1 MIIYLNFGE
10 LDSWLTLKPLRGL
23 LTEISFDVEVR
34 PMLGSVGNVVGQSAP
49 GDPDPL
55 RVYKERRAEARRQAS
70 FRELERQCEMLDL
83 SIEQA
88 ERRVNPLMMSLGLLW
103 VSRQAG
109 NWLDFCHSAFEQTY
123 RENADVETINGAVR
137 LILAAGVSA
146 AGFSDFVANEQT
158 KLADSA
164 NELIAQGILSAPAFV
179 LEEQIFLGR
188 EHLPFI
194 GWILGG
200 RSGEPPV

>member
-1 MIIYLNFGE
+1 MIFA
-10 LDSWLTLKPLRGL
+10 TLL
-23 LTEISFDVEVR
+23 
-34 PMLGSVGNVVGQSAP
+34 
-49 GDPDPL
+49 
-55 RVYKERRAEARRQAS
+55 
-70 FRELERQCEMLDL
+70 
-83 SIEQA
+83 
-88 ERRVNPLMMSLGLLW
+88 
-103 VSRQAG
+103 
-109 NWLDFCHSAFEQTY
+109 EQTY

-146 AGFSDFVANEQT
+146 AGFSDFVANEKT

-194 GWILGG
+194 G
-200 RSGEPPV
+200 